1 MKILAGIVTYNPD
14 VARLKEN
21 LDAVLE
27 QCKNIVIF
35 DNGSKNNADVKK
47 IIDKYNARIDL
58 IEKKDNL
65 GIAEALKS
73 IMQYAIDN
81 SYSWVL
87 TLDQDSVIM
96 PNLVD
101 KYLECVNLDG
111 VGALTCNII
120 DRNFKINEN
129 RNSESQDVDFCI
141 TSGCFMSVDAYKKT
155 CGYDSA
161 MFIDKVD
168 FDICFSLRD
177 KGFRILKVNFDGL
190 LHEVGHGK
198 EIRFLGIKKTVFN
211 HPAWRRYYMA
221 RNAIYLS
228 RKHKV
233 SENRFVALFRELGR
247 LSVVVLYEKDKVNKV
262 TKTLCGLID
271 GFTMYVPNEI

>member
-14 VARLKEN
+14 VTRLKEN

-27 QCKNIVIF
+27 QCENIVIF
-35 DNGSKNNADVKK
+35 DNGSKNNAEIKNLINK
-47 IIDKYNARIDL
+47 FNARINL
-58 IEKKDNL
+58 IEKKENL

-73 IMQYAIDN
+73 IMQYAVGN

-87 TLDQDSVIM
+87 TLDQDSVVM

-101 KYLECVNLDG
+101 KYLKCVNIDG
-111 VGALTCNII
+111 VGALTCNIV
-120 DRNFKINEN
+120 DRNFKIYEN
-129 RNSESQDVDFCI
+129 RNSETQDVDFCI

-168 FDICFSLRD
+168 FDICYSLRD
-177 KGFRILKVNFDGL
+177 KGFRIIKIDFDGL

-198 EIRFLGIKKTVFN
+198 EICLFGIKKTVFN

-228 RKHKV
+228 RKHCC

-247 LSVVVLYEKDKVNKV
+247 LSIVVLFEKDKVRKV
-262 TKTLCGLID
+262 IKTVQGLMD
-271 GFTMYVPNEI
+271 GFSVKRLT